1 MKQALVLYG
10 ATDLGPPH
18 FSGDI
23 LWRTGLKAPDPFPV
37 IEIEGRVFLLLSPL
51 EIERAEKEAR
61 GEAISI
67 SDFIKRSPEKTEDGG
82 IALFLKENEV
92 TNIVVP
98 ASFPYALGNV
108 LEGDFVVEVRK
119 PPFYPERAKK
129 TDWEIAEIEKAQRA
143 VETAVEEARRF
154 LADCSIKGP
163 HIYSGKEMVTSE
175 MLRWVIDNK
184 LFEQGFFGVDTI
196 VASGIQAA
204 DPHCQGSGPLM
215 ANSAIV
221 LDVFPLSLKTHYYAD
236 QTRTVFKGKPSL
248 NLVRMYT
255 VVMRAQLMA
264 IDMIKDGVDG
274 RTIQESVDRYF
285 TSMDYPTDITKR
297 PVEGF
302 IHGVGHGVGID
313 IHEPPKISKV
323 HWILQERNVV
333 TVEPGLYYPE
343 ERNHIPAG
351 GIRIEDMGVVEKDGF
366 RNLTKMP
373 KDLNWAVIL

>member
-10 ATDLGPPH
+10 ATDIGPPH

-37 IEIEGRVFLLLSPL
+37 VEIEGRVFLLLSPL

-61 GEAISI
+61 GEAVSI
-67 SDFIKRSPEKTEDGG
+67 SDLIKRSPNKTEAGG
-82 IALFLKENEV
+82 IALFLRENEV
-92 TNIVVP
+92 TNVVVP
-98 ASFPYALGNV
+98 ASFPYDLGK
-108 LEGDFVVEVRK
+108 EFERDFAVEVRM

-143 VETAVEEARRF
+143 VEAAVESARVF
-154 LADCSIKGP
+154 LSGCSIKGP
-163 HIYSGKEMVTSE
+163 HVYSGEAMVTSE
-175 MLRWVIDNK
+175 MLRWVIDSK

-204 DPHCQGSGPLM
+204 DPHCQGFGPLM
-215 ANSAIV
+215 ARSAIV

-248 NLVRMYT
+248 NLMEMYT

-274 RTIQESVDRYF
+274 FTIQERVDQYF
-285 TSMDYPTDITKR
+285 TSVGYPTDTIKR

-313 IHEPPKISKV
+313 IHEPPRISKV
-323 HWILQERNVV
+323 HWILEERNVV

-343 ERNHIPAG
+343 ERHHIPSG
-351 GIRIEDMGVVEKDGF
+351 GIRIEDMGVVKKDGF
-366 RNLTKMP
+366 RNLTQMP
-373 KDLNWAVIL
+373 KDLPWAIIL